1 MLDTHEEALG
11 RAYESTYGSL
21 VRRLTAI
28 CRDPHDAED
37 LAHEAYVRLALE
49 MEAGRGPDDPAAW
62 LHRVGWNLA
71 MSRGRHRTVVA
82 RHEAHLPRPD
92 APAEPDRTAIDR
104 ETSAAIFHALAALAG
119 TERAAVVLAAEG
131 FRGVEVATAIGRTVG
146 ATRTLLCRARAK
158 LRTSLEPD
166 LATSN

>member
-1 MLDTHEEALG
+1 MLDTNERTLTS
-11 RAYESTYGSL
+11 AYETTYGSL

-28 CRDPHDAED
+28 CRNPDDAED

-82 RHEAHLPRPD
+82 RHEARLPQPA
-92 APAEPDRTAIDR
+92 APAEPDRTAIQH
-104 ETSAAIFHALAALAG
+104 ETTAAVEAALAALAG
-119 TERAAVVLAAEG
+119 AERQALVLAAEG
-131 FRGVEVATAIGRTVG
+131 YNGAEVATAIGRTMG
-146 ATRTLLCRARAK
+146 ATRTLLCRARGK
-158 LRTSLEPD
+158 LR
-166 LATSN
+166 ATLDPELGMSS